1 MHVMSQI
8 RSICVYCGSGPGTN
22 PAFVEAARAFGA
34 ILAKNGIRLIYG
46 GGSKGLMGAVA
57 ISTLDRGGTVTGVM
71 PDFLVGPELMLERAQ
86 ERIVTGD
93 MHERKRIMFERAD
106 VEQLTWAQI
115 GRHKKPILILNVD
128 HFWDPL
134 CALFDQMKRLEF
146 IRAGLTVNLLVV
158 DRAEDIL
165 PKLREAARVVAEPQK
180 EMTPAAAE
188 RM

>member
-1 MHVMSQI
+1 
-8 RSICVYCGSGPGTN
+8 
-22 PAFVEAARAFGA
+22 
-34 ILAKNGIRLIYG
+34 
-46 GGSKGLMGAVA
+46 
-57 ISTLDRGGTVTGVM
+57 
-71 PDFLVGPELMLERAQ
+71 
-86 ERIVTGD
+86 
-93 MHERKRIMFERAD
+93 
-106 VEQLTWAQI
+106 
-115 GRHKKPILILNVD
+115 LILNVD

-146 IRAGLTVNLLVV
+146 IRAGLTINLLVA